1 MATNTIERIPTA
13 AMSRE
18 AWLEER
24 RKALGGSDV
33 GAILGL
39 NPYKG
44 PVAVWA
50 DKLGK
55 VDDQTDNEAMR
66 QGRDLEAYVAE
77 RFAEASGLQVQR
89 YNYLLRDEENH
100 IAGNI
105 DRRVVGQK
113 AGLECK
119 TASALSES
127 RFKGG
132 VFPQSYYAQCCT
144 YMAITGWTRWYLAV
158 LVLGRSLTIY
168 QMTTIEGDPCPE
180 WAESSVY
187 VDPAELQ
194 TIRDVARNWW
204 ETYVATETMPPPDGS
219 ASTTDTL
226 TTIYRGGG
234 GEMKLMREGDLDAY
248 FSLRDQIDN
257 LQAQADAIKQA
268 CMADMGDAEKATC
281 GQYSIV
287 WKPQQRRT
295 LDAKRLAKDHPGI
308 DIDSYYKVSTS
319 RPFKVAAQKED

>member
-1 MATNTIERIPTA
+1 MNTAIERVPTV

-18 AWLEER
+18 QWLAER

-39 NPYKG
+39 NPYRG

-55 VDDQTDNEAMR
+55 TDDQPDNEAMR

-77 RFAEASGLQVQR
+77 RFAEASGFQVQR
-89 YNYLLRDEENH
+89 YNYLLRDNANH
-100 IAGNI
+100 VSGNI
-105 DRRVVGQK
+105 DRRVVGMK

-132 VFPQSYYAQCCT
+132 AFPSSYYAQCCT
-144 YMAITGWTRWYLAV
+144 YMAITGWERWYLAV
-158 LVLGRSLTIY
+158 IVLGRSLTIY
-168 QMTTIEGDPCPE
+168 QMTTIDGDACPDWCE
-180 WAESSVY
+180 NSVY
-187 VDPAELQ
+187 VSAEELQ
-194 TIRDVARNWW
+194 AIRDVARNWW
-204 ETYVATETMPPPDGS
+204 ETYVATETMPPPDGT
-219 ASTTDTL
+219 ASTADTL

-234 GEMKLMREGDLDAY
+234 GEVKLLREGDLDTY
-248 FSLRDQIDN
+248 FALRAQIDS

-281 GQYSIV
+281 GQYSIS

-295 LDAKRLAKDHPGI
+295 LDTKRLQKDNPSLNLE
-308 DIDSYYKVSTS
+308 DYYKVTTT
-319 RPFKVAAQKED
+319 RPFKVTDMKED